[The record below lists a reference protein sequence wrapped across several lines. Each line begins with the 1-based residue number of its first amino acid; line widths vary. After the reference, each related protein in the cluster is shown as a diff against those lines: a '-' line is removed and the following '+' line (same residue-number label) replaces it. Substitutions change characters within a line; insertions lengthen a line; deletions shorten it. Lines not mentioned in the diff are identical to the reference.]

1 MITEKE
7 RQVIA
12 EQKRGFNVIKENDD
26 YNYMS
31 SRRSEH
37 SRFFAGFLLKLSV
50 YFNITSLFLI
60 VITLFVYIKKPN
72 PEIYVSTPLGK
83 VYKLE
88 RLTK

>member
-1 MITEKE
+1 MLTEAEKK
-7 RQVIA
+7 VIA
-12 EQKRGFNVIKENDD
+12 DQKPGFNLIKENQD

-50 YFNITSLFLI
+50 YFNIVSLFLI
-60 VITLFVYIKKPN
+60 VATLFVYIKRPL
-72 PEIYVSTPLGK
+72 PEVYVSTPLGK

-88 RLTK
+88 RLR

>member
-1 MITEKE
+1 MLTEQEKKAIE
-7 RQVIA
+7 S
-12 EQKRGFNVIKENDD
+12 QKVGFNIVKENVD

-37 SRFFAGFLLKLSV
+37 SRFFASFLLKISI
-50 YFNITSLFLI
+50 YCNILALFLI
-60 VITLFVYIKKPN
+60 VATLFVYIKKPM

-88 RLTK
+88 RLR